1 MSGIFCNA
9 ESLRCR
15 IAAIIKTIYLSI
27 HIYIYVYIYI
37 CCSSRD
43 SRSMLYRCYM
53 FLLLDLPECWHK
65 VSCSVF
71 GSALHKSL
79 APSLHHSPA
88 DTQLKYT
95 RMCSTIH
102 SCHGV
107 TNYFL
112 RQTLFKTAAHCS
124 QRISEAISQTL
135 THSVI
140 LIHRPN
146 LFPSMHSSTKRSP
159 QQLQYRLYVCVY
171 I

>member
-1 MSGIFCNA
+1 MSNRCNNQDHLYISVA
-9 ESLRCR
+9 HHATQGQCCT
-15 IAAIIKTIYLSI
+15 AAT
-27 HIYIYVYIYI
+27 
-37 CCSSRD
+37 CS
-43 SRSMLYRCYM
+43 C
-53 FLLLDLPECWHK
+53 LLDLPECWHK

-79 APSLHHSPA
+79 APSLHHSPT

-95 RMCSTIH
+95 RMCSSIH

-146 LFPSMHSSTKRSP
+146 LFPPSMHSSTKRSP

-171 I
+171 IYIEGIYEYK